1 LGGFTSLP
9 NPSFLHPIIILF
21 ITNRLTALGPSV
33 RIFLILI
40 LPNAIIPS
48 GEKMRLKDKKAIVT
62 GAGQGIGR
70 SIALKLAQEGANI
83 VIAEVNPDT
92 GTQTAREV
100 EALGRRGLFIAV
112 DVANQKQVQTMV
124 DQVLRA
130 WRGIDILV
138 NNAGLDRP
146 STLLKV
152 KEEDWETVLGV
163 HLKGT
168 LNCIQAVAPNMIENG
183 YGKIINTS
191 SVWGKSGAVSEICY
205 SSAKAGI
212 IGLTK
217 SVAREL
223 GRYQINV
230 NVVLPGFI
238 LTPTVSKMAEKYR
251 NMIIENTPLKRG
263 GQPEEVANVVA
274 FLASDEASF
283 MTGAM
288 VEVSGGWN
296 M

>member
-1 LGGFTSLP
+1 
-9 NPSFLHPIIILF
+9 
-21 ITNRLTALGPSV
+21 
-33 RIFLILI
+33 
-40 LPNAIIPS
+40 
-48 GEKMRLKDKKAIVT
+48 MRLRDKKAIVT

-70 SIALKLAQEGANI
+70 SIALKMAHEGADV
-83 VIAEVNPDT
+83 VIAEMNLDT
-92 GTQTAREV
+92 GERTQKEI
-100 EALGRRGLFIAV
+100 EALGRKALYFAV
-112 DVANQKQVQTMV
+112 DVADQRQVKGMV
-124 DQVLRA
+124 AEVLKVWER
-130 WRGIDILV
+130 IDILI
-138 NNAGLDRP
+138 NNAGFDRGA
-146 STLLKV
+146 TLLKV
-152 KEEDWETVLGV
+152 KEEDWDAVLGV

-168 LNCIQAVAPNMIENG
+168 LNCIQAVVPQMIENS
-183 YGKIINTS
+183 YGKIINIS
-191 SVWGKSGAVSEICY
+191 SIWGKSGGISEISY

-238 LTPTVSKMAEKYR
+238 LTPTIAKMAEKYK
-251 NMIIENTPLKRG
+251 NMVIENTPMRRI
-263 GQPEEVANVVA
+263 GQPEEVANVAA

-283 MTGAM
+283 MTGAA